1 VSHPNE
7 DLIRRFYDARA
18 RDDLDAVRSILAPDV
33 RWHDPYPEPHGGDLV
48 GAEAVIRQVFA
59 AAGETEARFG
69 LHDVLANDEHAVAL
83 VEWSATVAGETLDG
97 REVGVYHVRDGRITE
112 VWFLPED
119 VQGYTEFFSAHSRR
133 QERNGLPGTLA
144 P

>member
-7 DLIRRFYDARA
+7 DLIRRFYEARG
-18 RDDLDAVRSILAPDV
+18 RGDLDLVRSILAPDV

-48 GAEAVIRQVFA
+48 GAGAVMGQVFA
-59 AAGETEARFG
+59 AGAETGASFR

-97 REVGVYHVRDGRITE
+97 REVGVYHVRDGRIAE
-112 VWFLPED
+112 VWFHPED
-119 VQGYTEFFSAHSRR
+119 VQGYAEFFSR
-133 QERNGLPGTLA
+133 G
-144 P
+144 